1 MYEFSNS
8 TRRSFLKKI
17 KGSEPGTREPGSL
30 APGPGEEERGGCREL
45 AVYSDL
51 VSLAS
56 SSHTESST
64 LTRTGSSHL
73 LSYLRLEKRE
83 SNFVRPVLIL
93 GPFAQSII
101 EKLSSDHPS
110 KFVQCLPEYMNSDL
124 KAVEKV
130 YLMRRHFKGIFVS
143 ILFLGSYR

>member
-17 KGSEPGTREPGSL
+17 KGSEPGTREGQSL
-30 APGPGEEERGGCREL
+30 GPGDEECREL

-51 VSLAS
+51 V
-56 SSHTESST
+56 TESST
-64 LTRTGSSHL
+64 LTRAGSSHL

-83 SNFVRPVLIL
+83 SHFVRPVLIL

-110 KFVQCLPEYMNSDL
+110 KFVQCTPEYMNSDL
-124 KAVEKV
+124 KTVEKV
-130 YLMRRHFKGIFVS
+130 ELMHQCLKEVSFYLFCV
-143 ILFLGSYR
+143 

>member
-17 KGSEPGTREPGSL
+17 KGSEPSTREGQSL
-30 APGPGEEERGGCREL
+30 ALGLGEDEECREL

-51 VSLAS
+51 MSLAS
-56 SSHTESST
+56 SSHPETNT
-64 LTRTGSSHL
+64 LTRAGSSHL

-83 SNFVRPVLIL
+83 SQFVRPVLIL
-93 GPFAQSII
+93 GPFSQSII

-124 KAVEKV
+124 KTVEKV
-130 YLMRRHFKGIFVS
+130 ERINAPT
-143 ILFLGSYR
+143 LF

>member
-17 KGSEPGTREPGSL
+17 KGSEPGAREGQSQAL
-30 APGPGEEERGGCREL
+30 GPQEEETREL

-56 SSHTESST
+56 SSHMEAST
-64 LTRTGSSHL
+64 LTRTSSSHL

-83 SNFVRPVLIL
+83 SDFVRPVLIL

-124 KAVEKV
+124 KTVEKV
-130 YLMRRHFKGIFVS
+130 C
-143 ILFLGSYR
+143 

>member
-1 MYEFSNS
+1 MLTQGEESLRKKNKVKSFSDGVYEFSNS

-17 KGSEPGTREPGSL
+17 KGSEAGTRDGQEE
-30 APGPGEEERGGCREL
+30 GEETREL

-56 SSHTESST
+56 SSHMEGAT
-64 LTRTGSSHL
+64 LTRAGSSHL
-73 LSYLRLEKRE
+73 LSYLRLEKKE
-83 SNFVRPVLIL
+83 SHFVRPVLIL

-124 KAVEKV
+124 KTVEKV
-130 YLMRRHFKGIFVS
+130 I
-143 ILFLGSYR
+143 I

>member
-17 KGSEPGTREPGSL
+17 KGSEPGTREGQSL
-30 APGPGEEERGGCREL
+30 GPGEEECREL

-56 SSHTESST
+56 SSRPESST
-64 LTRTGSSHL
+64 LTRAGSSHL

-83 SNFVRPVLIL
+83 SHFVRPVLIL

-110 KFVQCLPEYMNSDL
+110 KFVQCTPEYMNSDL
-124 KAVEKV
+124 KTVEKV
-130 YLMRRHFKGIFVS
+130 ELMHQCLKGVHLS
-143 ILFLGSYR
+143 NLCLGRCR

>member
-17 KGSEPGTREPGSL
+17 KGSEPGTREGQSL
-30 APGPGEEERGGCREL
+30 ALGPGEEECREL

-56 SSHTESST
+56 SSHPESST
-64 LTRTGSSHL
+64 LTRAGSSHL

-83 SNFVRPVLIL
+83 SHFVRPVLIL

-110 KFVQCLPEYMNSDL
+110 KFVQCTPEYMNSDL
-124 KAVEKV
+124 KTVEKV
-130 YLMRRHFKGIFVS
+130 ELMHQRLKGVSLS
-143 ILFLGSYR
+143 ILSSGRCR